1 MNGNSASKRFTARKT
16 LTALAVGSVLMMTAP
31 AVIAA
36 DGFGVIKGHITTDV
50 GGDASNATVTIKHE
64 SKGIVKETTTGAN
77 GNFSLK
83 GLPIGKYTVTIMKNG
98 FYQVQEQHIEITV
111 GNALTFDVALD
122 AENADV
128 ERIAVNGARIS
139 RVDTSSTTTSQVISI
154 KELNQLPVELDS
166 TAIALLT
173 PGSVAGDDG
182 FGGVAIGGSSVA
194 ENGYYLNGLNIT
206 DLRKGMGDID
216 LPWEAMAQTEV
227 QTGGVSAEYGRFI
240 GGVVNL
246 VSKSGDNEWKFGAK
260 AEYAPDSLAEPD
272 LRVKNDG
279 SIEEVE
285 DGSWEETE
293 YNMWASGAIL
303 EDKLF
308 FYALWNPNVEQETT
322 AGETTTRDKEWDTNR
337 WFTKLDWYITDDHSL
352 GMMAFS
358 NEGDYSSTQYN
369 RNEDGSRGDA
379 IGLTEST
386 YGGIGWNAQY
396 TGYLTDDITLS
407 AMYGEITQSTKDNS
421 GTLDQSTYEDYR
433 SGSYERLGDWIGYG
447 SSETEDKRITYRI
460 DLDWVIGDHTLRG
473 GYDYERLEIA
483 DIYTP
488 HGEGWYTYYAAGAD
502 NSYGLAEGTEY
513 ADLRIWGKQSATEN
527 VHTAFYISD
536 TWAVTDTVTI
546 NAGVRYSEF
555 SNTTGSGDKYVD
567 LDGQYAPRLGATWDV
582 LGNGESKVYAS
593 YGRYFQPV
601 SPNTNLRMASS
612 AYDSHIVSHLDAV
625 NADGSPVLGNEID
638 RRIVADGSV
647 PDADQLFNNKAG
659 SMYSD
664 EFALGYQQQINDD
677 WAVGIR
683 GVYRDLKQSIED
695 VSFNYGMNQW
705 ITDNYDANTWHAG
718 NGETSAE
725 DYFVG
730 GWFPTLTNP
739 GIGTEIYYDVD
750 GDGVKETVN
759 VNSDQMGFP
768 EATRTYKAVELNFSG
783 NVTEDFVLNGS
794 YTWSKSEGN
803 TEGLVRSDNE
813 QADPGWTTS
822 FDYPELMDNGEGYL
836 PNDRRHNFKLYG
848 VYNITEDF
856 SVGFNSYLQSGR
868 PINAFGVHPEDQ
880 GYCVTAVEI
889 VGRCYGRDWYGASSF
904 YADGEAA
911 PRGSMGRTDW
921 VYNID
926 LNLSYT
932 LDMADAGLLNF
943 KLNVFNLFNFDGVKG
958 VDEQYEFDSG
968 AKNERYG
975 YADSFQQP
983 RYVRASVRYDF

>member
-1 MNGNSASKRFTARKT
+1 MNGNSALKRLTARKT
-16 LTALAVGSVLMMTAP
+16 LAALAVTSVLMMTAP

-285 DGSWEETE
+285 DGYWEETE
-293 YNMWASGAIL
+293 YNMWASGAIV

-308 FYALWNPNVEQETT
+308 FYALWNPNVEESTS
-322 AGETTTRDKEWDTNR
+322 AGETTVRDKEWDTNR

-358 NEGDYSSTQYN
+358 NEGDYSSTQYS
-369 RNEDGSRGDA
+369 RDEDGNRGDA

-433 SGSYERLGDWIGYG
+433 SGSYERLGDWVGYG

-488 HGEGWYTYYAAGAD
+488 HGDGWYEYYAAGAD

-582 LGNGESKVYAS
+582 LGNGESKIYAS

-612 AYDSHIVSHLDAV
+612 AYDSHIVSHLNGV
-625 NADGSPVLGNEID
+625 NADGSPILGNEID

-705 ITDNYDANTWHAG
+705 IKENYDANTWHAG

-921 VYNID
+921 IYNID

-943 KLNVFNLFNFDGVKG
+943 KLNVFNLFNFDGAKG

-975 YADSFQQP
+975 YTDSFQQP